1 MKCLLLTG
9 ACALISVAAAAQSTN
24 VVREVKT
31 DLPTSTTALTSN
43 VGAIKAPAVP
53 VAPVA
58 EVKKTLTQPNTV
70 LLDVRT
76 PEEYA
81 AGHLPGA
88 QNLNFRAPDVAQQ
101 LQRLNPKQTY
111 VLYCASGNRSSKTAV
126 LMQEKGFQ
134 RVVNA
139 GAYEDLKKQKVGA
152 PQ

>member
-1 MKCLLLTG
+1 MNRFLLAGAFLLTAG
-9 ACALISVAAAAQSTN
+9 TASAQSTN

-31 DLPTSTTALTSN
+31 DLPVGKTVLASN
-43 VGAIKAPAVP
+43 TGVINVPAVP

-58 EVKKTLTQPNTV
+58 EVKKTLAQPNTV

-101 LQRLNPKQTY
+101 LQRLDPKQTY

-126 LMQEKGFQ
+126 LMQEKGFPQ
-134 RVVNA
+134 VINA
-139 GAYEDLKKQKVGA
+139 GAYEDLKKQDVKK
-152 PQ
+152 

>member
-1 MKCLLLTG
+1 MKRFLLAG
-9 ACALISVAAAAQSTN
+9 ACTLISVAAAAQATN
-24 VVREVKT
+24 VVREVKA
-31 DLPTSTTALTSN
+31 DLPAKNTVLSSN
-43 VGAIKAPAVP
+43 TGAITAPAVP

-58 EVKKTLTQPNTV
+58 DVKKTLTQPNTV

-101 LQRLNPKQTY
+101 LQQLDPRQTY

-126 LMQEKGFQ
+126 LMQEKGFRQ
-134 RVVNA
+134 VVNA
-139 GAYEDLKKQKVGA
+139 GAYEELKKQDVKK
-152 PQ
+152 